1 MENWYVIYT
10 KPHKEQLV
18 NRQLEDR
25 GVEVFFPT
33 LQFNRSYNR
42 GIRLEPFF
50 PHYLF
55 LKIDLMADPAGDLR
69 WLTGVRTLVQF
80 ENRPAVVP
88 DEIIDLL
95 RQRLQP
101 YEAKVLRRSEWL
113 FKPGQ
118 RVIVT
123 NGPLAGFEAIFQK
136 GLNGSERAQ
145 ILLKLLGSWSRAELD
160 SRDLKPA

>member
-10 KPHKEQLV
+10 KPHKEPLV

-25 GVEVFFPT
+25 DVEVFFPT
-33 LQFNRSYNR
+33 LQFDRGYNR

-55 LKIDLMADPAGDLR
+55 VKTDLMSGIMGDLR
-69 WLTGVRTLVQF
+69 WLAGVHF
-80 ENRPAVVP
+80 ENRPAIVP
-88 DEIIDLL
+88 DAIIDLL
-95 RQRLQP
+95 RERLQP
-101 YEAKVLRRSEWL
+101 YEDKVLRRSEWL

-123 NGPLAGFEAIFQK
+123 KGPFAGFEAIFQK

-145 ILLKLLGSWSRAELD
+145 ILLKLLGSWNRAEIN